1 MWESGAPFSD
11 LVREALEG
19 ASSRELADR
28 AIDPTTGYRAAHNT
42 LWKIGQ
48 GQNVKINPELVR
60 AVAAAIRKPEREV
73 QLAAAQQYVGLVA
86 GDPLGAS
93 TPEAT
98 VVVAHVPGASAE
110 DMPKLQE
117 LLKGWSARNQDA
129 APGVSGYSG
138 S

>member
-19 ASSRELADR
+19 ASSRELAER
-28 AIDPTTGYRAAHNT
+28 AVDPITGYRAAHNT

-60 AVAAAIRKPEREV
+60 AVAAGIGKPEREV

-86 GDPLGAS
+86 GDPLDAS

-98 VVVAHVPGASAE
+98 IVVAHVPGAGPD

-117 LLKGWSARNQDA
+117 LLNDWSSRNQGGKL
-129 APGVSGYSG
+129 GVSEHSE